1 MLGRRLIEVIGDGNI
16 DGSSLTTSLGES
28 DGNIL
33 GSSVSIRLGNYDGID
48 DDLIDVSGIG
58 KAEWY
63 AVGTLDGMEHVYS
76 MYWFMVFLLVHYL
89 EDHSKL

>member
-33 GSSVSIRLGNYDGID
+33 GSSVSIRLGIM
-48 DDLIDVSGIG
+48 
-58 KAEWY
+58 
-63 AVGTLDGMEHVYS
+63 MEL
-76 MYWFMVFLLVHYL
+76 MTI
-89 EDHSKL
+89 